1 MTASHWHC
9 SVRPR
14 RSTTPPPFW
23 ERLLAAMLVTGIALL
38 ASVVA
43 WGQAST
49 SLRGTITDPS
59 GSAVAG
65 ATVVLANSESKTER
79 TATTGEQGG
88 YQFLF
93 VPPGTYSLK
102 VTAAGFRLYQLTAVQ
117 LLVNTPATINA
128 QLKVGASNEVV
139 EVTSEAPALNLVD
152 SSLGNSFN
160 ELQVEDIPLEGR
172 NVPDLLSLQAGVA
185 YTGNRIGDKD
195 QDTRNGAVNGARS
208 DQSNVTLD
216 NVDVNDQSNGYAFTS
231 VLPVTQDSVQEF
243 RVTTTNYGADQGQG
257 SGAQVALV
265 TKSGTNS
272 FHGAL
277 YEDMRNTITSAN
289 DYLVKQSE
297 QNIGLPNKP
306 LQLNR
311 NIFGAAFGGPI
322 QKDRLFFFTNY
333 EGTREREQQ
342 RAERV
347 IPTPSMCQGIFQYVN
362 GDGSGTTSWGI
373 PQLQLLD
380 PKGIGIDNAML
391 DPVNHTG
398 YLDRTFCTGQTPTND
413 ISAGDGLNYAGYV
426 FRAPTQLDNDV
437 FIARIDYHLTA
448 DGKQTLFWRGN
459 LNDLRNPGAPFLPGK
474 YQTLPGELNPSAPMQ
489 TTVDHS
495 KGFALGYTAVLNPTM
510 VNSFHWGYTRQS
522 FGVIGNTDQ
531 QWNEFL
537 GLDQGI
543 TFSHNFQLPLHNF
556 VDDFSW
562 TKGTHSFQFGA
573 SIKIARN
580 PRTSYLHSNT
590 IALGTTNWTSPIG
603 FAGTGP
609 NGSTLDP
616 TNTTAHPGISGPEPQ
631 TATQYDRPLL
641 SLYGMISDVVA
652 NYNLDKNGNV
662 LPGSSCPGGTCGA
675 PVSRRYGLDSYEF
688 YGQDAWRIKPNLTV
702 TYGLRWSFFPAPWET
717 NGFQAST
724 TFGLGTQFAQNVKN
738 MNQGIGYGAMPSISF
753 SPSGPANNRPGFY
766 PLEKTDW
773 SPRISIA
780 YSPRF
785 DSGPLKK
792 IFGDNDKT
800 VIRAGFSRVYD
811 RAGFALIN
819 SFDQIGAA
827 GYSLTLQ
834 NPCCTYNETGAEDLP
849 RITGINAIPVNNDP
863 PTGIPVTQFLQNPPP
878 PGFPQVITPNS
889 QANLWGNDNT
899 LKTPHAYTADFSIGR
914 ELPHRFSLQV
924 SYVGRFG
931 RDLLTQRDL
940 TQPLNIRDPK
950 SGIDYYTAASA
961 LSNLAR
967 KIATDN
973 LVCGSSANFYQAVI
987 IATPPTSGPC
997 AGHPSDIA
1005 SVTAGG
1011 SGPRALGPTAQYW
1024 VDMLPAL
1031 RPGATVYTD
1040 PFTGFVP
1047 NPGTS
1052 VTDSLIQSV
1061 FDLYYNPSL
1070 SVIGDEI
1077 VGLADIDTYGGLND
1091 NLNTGSYF
1099 FKGPPGLLG
1108 TGSGQFLNNQ
1118 AFSTYGWSSVGNS
1131 SYHALQMNL
1140 RKQVSHGLQFD
1151 FNYTWSKSIDITSAA
1166 SRVGF
1171 SVYGYTNVGLVGTR
1185 LANAFSPNL
1194 ARAVSDFDT
1203 THQFNLNWVAEL
1215 PIGKG
1220 RALAGSAHGVL
1231 DGVIGGWQTS
1241 GVARWTSGFPF
1252 SIDGGQRWPTD
1263 WFLTGVAQM
1272 TAKPQIGTYKR
1283 AGRVDLF
1290 ADPATAQQDFTLP
1303 LPGGV
1308 GSRNVLRGNGYADL
1322 DMSLYK
1328 RWKMPY
1334 RETHTVQFRWDVFNV
1349 PNLTRFNAQSV
1360 GSSALLTSL
1369 AQQST
1374 NFGAYTSLLT
1384 QPRVM
1389 QFELRYEF

>member
-1 MTASHWHC
+1 MIRCGSVAVAHC
-9 SVRPR
+9 TQSSKRMMMMLVVI
-14 RSTTPPPFW
+14 
-23 ERLLAAMLVTGIALL
+23 LLATTLVWT
-38 ASVVA
+38 
-43 WGQAST
+43 QATT
-49 SLRGTITDPS
+49 SLRGTVTDPDGKAVMGANVALANAESRTERTVATGNQGEYQFLLVPS
-59 GSAVAG
+59 GSYTLTVKAV
-65 ATVVLANSESKTER
+65 
-79 TATTGEQGG
+79 
-88 YQFLF
+88 
-93 VPPGTYSLK
+93 
-102 VTAAGFRLYQLTAVQ
+102 GFRGYEQRDVV
-117 LLVNTPATINA
+117 LLVNTPATTNVS
-128 QLKVGASNEVV
+128 LKIGAATEILT
-139 EVTSEAPALNLVD
+139 VTSEAPAINLVD
-152 SSLGNSFN
+152 ASLGNSFDQT
-160 ELQVEDIPLEGR
+160 QVQDIPLEGR
-172 NVPDLLSLQAGVA
+172 NVPDLLSLQAGVT

-265 TKSGTNS
+265 TKGGTNML
-272 FHGAL
+272 HGSL
-277 YEDMRNTITSAN
+277 YEDLRNTITSAN

-297 QNIGLPNKP
+297 LNIGLPNKP

-311 NIFGAAFGGPI
+311 NIFGAAVGGPI
-322 QKDRLFFFTNY
+322 QKDRLFFFANY
-333 EGTREREQQ
+333 EGTREREEQ

-347 IPTPSMCQGIFQYVN
+347 LPTPQLCQGIFRYANVN
-362 GDGSGTTSWGI
+362 GGITTFN
-373 PQLQLLD
+373 PTDLLNLD
-380 PKGIGIDNAML
+380 PNHIGIDPAML
-391 DPVNHTG
+391 DLTNHTG

-413 ISAGDGLNYAGYV
+413 PSAGDGLNYAGYV

-448 DGKQTLFWRGN
+448 DGKHNLFWRGN

-474 YQTLPGELNPSAPMQ
+474 YQTLPGELDPSAPME
-489 TTVDHS
+489 TIDDHS
-495 KGFALGYTAVLNPTM
+495 KGFALGYIVVLNPTA

-522 FGVIGNTDQ
+522 FGVVGNTDQ
-531 QWNEFL
+531 QWNTFL

-543 TFSHNFQLPLHNF
+543 NFSHSFQLPLHNF
-556 VDDFSW
+556 VDDFTW
-562 TKGTHSFQFGA
+562 TKGTHSLQFGT

-580 PRTSYLHSNT
+580 PRTSFLHSNT
-590 IALGTTNWTSPIG
+590 LALGTTNWTSPIG
-603 FAGTGP
+603 FAGTS
-609 NGSTLDP
+609 STLDP
-616 TNTTAHPGISGPEPQ
+616 TNVGAPEPV

-652 NYNLDKNGNV
+652 NYNLDRNGNV
-662 LPGSSCPGGTCGA
+662 VPGYSCSGGTCGA
-675 PVSRRYGLDSYEF
+675 PVNRRYGLNSYEF

-738 MNQGIGYGAMPSISF
+738 MNQGIGYDAMPSISF
-753 SPSGPANNRPGFY
+753 SPSGPSNNGPELY

-785 DSGPLKK
+785 DSGPLKT
-792 IFGDNDKT
+792 IFGDNDRT

-819 SFDQIGAA
+819 SFDQIGSA
-827 GYSLTLQ
+827 GFSTSLQ
-834 NPCCTYNETGAEDLP
+834 NACCTFGVTSAENLP
-849 RITGINAIPVNNDP
+849 RITGINAIPANNIN
-863 PTGIPVTQFLQNPPP
+863 GVAFLQPPPP
-878 PGFPQVITPNS
+878 PGFPQKIPFNS
-889 QANLWGNDNT
+889 EANLWGNDNT

-914 ELPHRFSLQV
+914 ELLHRFSVQV

-940 TQPLNIRDPK
+940 TQPLNIKDPI

-961 LSNLAR
+961 LSSLAR
-967 KIATDN
+967 KLA
-973 LVCGSSANFYQAVI
+973 LANNGGQPTNYYQAVI
-987 IATPPTSGPC
+987 TP
-997 AGHPSDIA
+997 AQINNLKASD
-1005 SVTAGG
+1005 
-1011 SGPRALGPTAQYW
+1011 LGPTAQYW
-1024 VDMLPAL
+1024 VNMLPKLPA
-1031 RPGATVYTD
+1031 GATHYTD
-1040 PFTGFVP
+1040 TFGTGIVP
-1047 NPGTS
+1047 SNNP
-1052 VTDSLIQSV
+1052 TDSLIQEV
-1061 FDLYYNPSL
+1061 FNLYYNPGL

-1077 VGLADIDTYGGLND
+1077 VGLADVDVYEGLGDNQGHYYTFCAKPGCTASGAGTLGSPFGGGIGN
-1091 NLNTGSYF
+1091 Y
-1099 FKGPPGLLG
+1099 
-1108 TGSGQFLNNQ
+1108 LNNQ
-1118 AFSTYGWSSVGNS
+1118 AFSTYGWSSVGSS
-1131 SYHALQMNL
+1131 SYHALQVNL
-1140 RKQVSHGLQFD
+1140 RKQVSHGFQFD
-1151 FNYTWSKSIDITSAA
+1151 LNYTYSKSIDITSAA

-1171 SVYGYTNVGLVGTR
+1171 SVYGYQNIGLVGTR

-1194 ARAVSDFDT
+1194 ARAVSDFDL

-1215 PIGKG
+1215 PVGKG
-1220 RALAGSAHGVL
+1220 RALAGHAQGL
-1231 DGVIGGWQTS
+1231 LNAFIGGWQTS

-1263 WFLTGVAQM
+1263 WFLTAVAQM
-1272 TAKPQIGTYKR
+1272 TTKPKTGTFKKN
-1283 AGRVDLF
+1283 GSVNVF
-1290 ADPATAQQDFTLP
+1290 ADPAAAQQDFTSP
-1303 LPGGV
+1303 LPGRV
-1308 GSRNVLRGNGYADL
+1308 GSRNVLRGNGYAEW

-1328 RWKMPY
+1328 SWKMPY
-1334 RETHTVQFRWDVFNV
+1334 RETHSLQFRWDVFNV

-1369 AQQST
+1369 TQSPN

-1389 QFELRYEF
+1389 QFAMRYEF

>member
-1 MTASHWHC
+1 MTSILVVMLLVAIMAWSQATT
-9 SVRPR
+9 SVRGTVTDPDGN
-14 RSTTPPPFW
+14 
-23 ERLLAAMLVTGIALL
+23 AVTGAN
-38 ASVVA
+38 
-43 WGQAST
+43 
-49 SLRGTITDPS
+49 
-59 GSAVAG
+59 
-65 ATVVLANSESKTER
+65 VVLASPESKTER
-79 TATTGEQGG
+79 TVTTGNQGE
-88 YQFLF
+88 YQFLL
-93 VPPGTYSLK
+93 VPSGSYTLTVK
-102 VTAAGFRLYQLTAVQ
+102 AAGFRGYEQKNLV
-117 LLVNTPATINA
+117 LLVNTPATANVE
-128 QLKVGASNEVV
+128 LKVGAATETLT
-139 EVTSEAPALNLVD
+139 VTSEAPAIDMVD
-152 SSLGNSFN
+152 ASLGNSFN
-160 ELQVEDIPLEGR
+160 ETQVQDIPLEGR

-265 TKSGTNS
+265 TRSGTNA

-277 YEDMRNTITSAN
+277 YEYLRNTITSAN

-297 QNIGLPNKP
+297 LNIGLPNKP

-311 NIFGAAFGGPI
+311 NIFGAAVGGPI
-322 QKDRLFFFTNY
+322 QKDRLFFFANY
-333 EGTREREQQ
+333 EGSRQREEQ

-347 IPTPSMCQGIFQYVN
+347 IPTPTLCQGIFQYVN
-362 GDGSGTTSWGI
+362 GDGSGTTNWGP

-380 PKGIGIDNAML
+380 PNRIGIDLAML
-391 DPVNHTG
+391 DPINHTG

-413 ISAGDGLNYAGYV
+413 LSAGDQLNYAGFV
-426 FRAPTQLDNDV
+426 FRAPTKLDNDV
-437 FIARIDYHLTA
+437 FIARLDYHLTA
-448 DGKQTLFWRGN
+448 NGKHNLFWRGN
-459 LNDLRNPGAPFLPGK
+459 LNDLRNTGAPFLPGK
-474 YQTLPGELNPSAPMQ
+474 YQTLPGELNPGAPMQ
-489 TTVDHS
+489 TTSDHS
-495 KGFALGYTAVLNPTM
+495 KGFALGYIVVLSPTM

-522 FGVIGNTDQ
+522 FGVLGNTNQ
-531 QWNEFL
+531 QWNTFL

-543 TFSHNFQLPLHNF
+543 NFSHNFQLPLHNF
-556 VDDFSW
+556 VDDFTW
-562 TKGTHSFQFGA
+562 TRGTHSFQFGT

-580 PRTSYLHSNT
+580 PRTSFLHSNT
-590 IALGTTNWTSPIG
+590 LALGTTNWTSPIG
-603 FAGTGP
+603 FAGTVT
-609 NGSTLDP
+609 STLDP
-616 TNTTAHPGISGPEPQ
+616 TNVTAHPGISGPEPL

-652 NYNLDKNGNV
+652 NYNLDRGGNV
-662 LPGSSCPGGTCGA
+662 VPGFACPGGTCGA
-675 PVSRRYGLDSYEF
+675 PVNRRYGLNSYEF
-688 YGQDAWRIKPNLTV
+688 YGQDTWRVKPNLTV

-724 TFGLGTQFAQNVKN
+724 TFGLGSQFAQNVKN
-738 MNQGIGYGAMPSISF
+738 MNQGIGYGAMGSIDF
-753 SPSGPANNRPGFY
+753 SPSGPANNGPGFY

-785 DSGPLKK
+785 DSGPFRK

-819 SFDQIGAA
+819 SFDQIGSA
-827 GYSLTLQ
+827 GFSTTLQ
-834 NPCCTYNETGAEDLP
+834 NACCTAGQTSAENLP
-849 RITGINAIPVNNDP
+849 RITGINAIPVNNFDGFP
-863 PTGIPVTQFLQNPPP
+863 FLQPPP
-878 PGFPQVITPNS
+878 PAHFPQVTGINS

-899 LKTPHAYTADFSIGR
+899 LKTPHAYTVDFSIGR

-931 RDLLTQRDL
+931 HDLLTQRDL
-940 TQPLNIRDPK
+940 TQPLNIKDPM

-973 LVCGSSANFYQAVI
+973 LVCGGSANFYQAVI

-997 AGHPSDIA
+997 AGRPSDIA

-1024 VDMLPAL
+1024 VNMLPAL
-1031 RPGATVYTD
+1031 RPGATQYD
-1040 PFTGFVP
+1040 SFSGFVP
-1047 NPGTS
+1047 AAGTS
-1052 VTDSLIQSV
+1052 VTDGLIQSV
-1061 FDLYYNPSL
+1061 FDLYYNPGL

-1077 VGLADIDTYGGLND
+1077 VGLADIDLYGGLGD
-1091 NLNTGSYF
+1091 NAGTGPYF
-1099 FKGPPGLLG
+1099 FKGPRTLANGP
-1108 TGSGQFLNNQ
+1108 GQFLNNQ
-1118 AFSTYGWSSVGNS
+1118 AISMYGWSSTGSS
-1131 SYHALQMNL
+1131 SYHALQINL
-1140 RKQVSHGLQFD
+1140 RKQVSHGVQFD
-1151 FNYTWSKSIDITSAA
+1151 MNYTWSKSIDITSAA

-1171 SVYGYTNVGLVGTR
+1171 SVYGYQNIGLVGSR
-1185 LANAFSPNL
+1185 VANAFSPNL
-1194 ARAVSDFDT
+1194 ARAVSDFDS

-1215 PIGKG
+1215 PVGKG
-1220 RALAGSAHGVL
+1220 RALAGNASGWL
-1231 DGVIGGWQTS
+1231 DAFIGGWSTS
-1241 GVARWTSGFPF
+1241 GVARYTSGFPF
-1252 SIDGGQRWPTD
+1252 SVDGGQRWPTD
-1263 WFLTGVAQM
+1263 WFLTAVTQM
-1272 TAKPQIGTYKR
+1272 TAKPKTGTFKK
-1283 AGRVDLF
+1283 AGSVNLF

-1308 GSRNVLRGNGYADL
+1308 GSRNVLRGNGYADW

-1328 RWKMPY
+1328 SWKMPY
-1334 RETHTVQFRWDVFNV
+1334 RETHSLQFRWDVFNV
-1349 PNLTRFNAQSV
+1349 TNLTRFNAQSV
-1360 GSSALLTSL
+1360 GSSSLLTSL
-1369 AQQST
+1369 TQSPN

-1389 QFELRYEF
+1389 QFALRYEF